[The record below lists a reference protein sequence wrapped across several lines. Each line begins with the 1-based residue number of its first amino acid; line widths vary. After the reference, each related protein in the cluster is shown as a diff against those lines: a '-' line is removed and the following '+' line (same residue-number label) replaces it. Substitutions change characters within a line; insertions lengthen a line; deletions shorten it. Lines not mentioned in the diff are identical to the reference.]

1 MGFMTWPE
9 WPASLRAVPAAN
21 PTHYPCAHCGRVLLP
36 AFDGKLIRPHRR
48 PAYVHH
54 VRDVKVVTAFCLLCM
69 CGHYT
74 VAEPEE

>member
-1 MGFMTWPE
+1 MGFVTWPD
-9 WPASLRAVPAAN
+9 WPSSFGGVPTAN

-36 AFDGKLIRPHRR
+36 ALDGKPIPPHTRPER
-48 PAYVHH
+48 VHW
-54 VRDVKVVTAFCLLCM
+54 VTDPKVVTAFCLLCG